1 MENKVL
7 KRSEAEEEIFSDES
21 IRSRIIFF
29 LPLKDSSKLTLC
41 SDCHEHKKPADIASN
56 PHCEHMFSIDWPANR
71 KTLLGARA
79 RDFVNFVSRTLL
91 LIDNNRSSRPLE
103 KYSIVIN
110 NKWEDELLNT
120 WISSILNGMKF
131 YITNCTRSPGVDLTL
146 QAPLLELIFIQ
157 QDNEFCNL
165 SHNDDL
171 LWSEDNEFYKLSY
184 KNTNEIY
191 WNKCNMSES
200 IPKRI
205 PFALLRH
212 HQFNQVKS
220 MKLEGLDLD
229 LEVLINDNTSE
240 SNLSQLQLDSLTVQI
255 VMGLLKNS
263 PILETLIVK

>member
-29 LPLKDSSKLTLC
+29 LPLKDAVRTITIQQKCSLCYKQCLRFCFEYVKSKLTLC

-120 WISSILNGMKF
+120 WISSILNGMVK
-131 YITNCTRSPGVDLTL
+131 
-146 QAPLLELIFIQ
+146 ELKI
-157 QDNEFCNL
+157 
-165 SHNDDL
+165 H
-171 LWSEDNEFYKLSY
+171 
-184 KNTNEIY
+184 
-191 WNKCNMSES
+191 
-200 IPKRI
+200 
-205 PFALLRH
+205 
-212 HQFNQVKS
+212 
-220 MKLEGLDLD
+220 
-229 LEVLINDNTSE
+229 
-240 SNLSQLQLDSLTVQI
+240 
-255 VMGLLKNS
+255 
-263 PILETLIVK
+263 